1 MYKILFTSKARKQ
14 INNLPRP
21 VAKRIVEKIQDLAED
36 PFSRDIKKL
45 VDIPLYR
52 LRVGDY
58 RIIFDIKADELVILV
73 VKVGQRSNIYK

>member
-1 MYKILFTSKARKQ
+1 MYEILFTAKARKQ

-36 PFSRDIKKL
+36 PFSRGIKKL
-45 VDIPLYR
+45 VDMPLYR

-58 RIIFDIKADELVILV
+58 RIIFDLKMDELIILI
-73 VKVGQRSNIYK
+73 VKVGQRSSIYK

>member
-1 MYKILFTSKARKQ
+1 MYKILFTAKARNQ

-21 VAKRIVEKIQDLAED
+21 VAKRIVEKIQGLADD

-45 VDIPLYR
+45 VDMPFYR

-58 RIIFDIKADELVILV
+58 RVIFDLKMDELVILI
-73 VKVGQRSNIYK
+73 VKVGQRSSIYK